1 MNTGISPHGRPV
13 GAVSAD
19 TRRMSG
25 AAAGMRLS
33 RRGRRVVAALATAVM
48 LTVLSGIGAMQ
59 ASADDRSRDTA
70 VIVVGPGQT
79 LWEIAQVVAPGADP
93 RETIYRIQRLNH
105 MSTSDLA
112 EGQELVVPASS

>member
-13 GAVSAD
+13 RAVTAD
-19 TRRMSG
+19 TRRTSG